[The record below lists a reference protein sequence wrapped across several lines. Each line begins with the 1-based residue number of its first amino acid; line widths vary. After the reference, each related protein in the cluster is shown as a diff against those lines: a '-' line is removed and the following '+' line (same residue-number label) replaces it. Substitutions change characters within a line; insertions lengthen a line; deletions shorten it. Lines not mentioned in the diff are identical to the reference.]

1 MSLKDTILKLDQ
13 LIPILATLTGNPQI
27 GTLAQQLITIANGQ
41 LQSQAA
47 ASGKSTDELLQEASA
62 TWDKALQN
70 AQALRDM

>member
-1 MSLKDTILKLDQ
+1 VSLKDTILKLDQ

-47 ASGKSTDELLQEASA
+47 ASGKSTDEILQDASA
-62 TWDKALQN
+62 AWDKALLN
-70 AQALRDM
+70 AQALKDL